1 MRRCEAGE
9 IVDVERLLARRNRPA
24 TARRFTLKASMRF
37 IPARRAQRMLRGHAR
52 WWCNS
57 SCVQT
62 RWLISS
68 RVRVGDICF
77 GEQTKSS
84 SVITLVPSVSA

>member
-9 IVDVERLLARRNRPA
+9 IVDVERLLERRNRPA
-24 TARRFTLKASMRF
+24 TARRFTSKASMRF
-37 IPARRAQRMLRGHAR
+37 IPARRAQRMSRGHAR

-68 RVRVGDICF
+68 CVRVAAAASTNK
-77 GEQTKSS
+77 QNHRR
-84 SVITLVPSVSA
+84 